1 MLPPVIRMQRL
12 DSSHFESHG
21 GECNFLVGNSTGF
34 PEKSWFY
41 GGPPRTSLRTQDFR
55 ASAYED
61 LLASSLPLVAPLP
74 LRRRPSSLAW
84 LGLAGLAWL
93 DWLWF
98 GWIWLPAW
106 FRLDLHLIWL
116 S

>member
-41 GGPPRTSLRTQDFR
+41 GGLPRTSLRTQDFR

-61 LLASSLPLVAPLP
+61 LLASSLPLVARSHGASPRWRASASAPQAELP
-74 LRRRPSSLAW
+74 GVAWLGW
-84 LGLAGLAWL
+84 LGLA
-93 DWLWF
+93 
-98 GWIWLPAW
+98 
-106 FRLDLHLIWL
+106 
-116 S
+116 